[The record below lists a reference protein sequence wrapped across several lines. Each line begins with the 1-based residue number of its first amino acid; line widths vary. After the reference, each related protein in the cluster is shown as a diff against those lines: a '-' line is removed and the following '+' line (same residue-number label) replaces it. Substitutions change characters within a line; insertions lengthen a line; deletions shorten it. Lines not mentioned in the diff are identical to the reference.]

1 MFIVKFYL
9 EHYVVSSQLKPYQNI
24 AKKWFVWNNSV
35 LEVFEI
41 SFCFI
46 EEWILNKKC
55 YLWFLFGLFVFQGIQ
70 LFVKYFSWYT
80 WYMYMR
86 LGHVSSS
93 KSHPIPNALFLLYEY
108 FKNKFGRA
116 EGSVGLIT
124 YKVNKYR
131 LLSNE
136 FYRGLMERM
145 DGSRLVVQ
153 ILAWTISKWINK

>member
-1 MFIVKFYL
+1 MFRAL
-9 EHYVVSSQLKPYQNI
+9 SLTLYQ
-24 AKKWFVWNNSV
+24 
-35 LEVFEI
+35 
-41 SFCFI
+41 
-46 EEWILNKKC
+46 
-55 YLWFLFGLFVFQGIQ
+55 
-70 LFVKYFSWYT
+70 
-80 WYMYMR
+80 MR
-86 LGHVSSS
+86 F
-93 KSHPIPNALFLLYEY
+93 FLLYEY

-131 LLSNE
+131 LLSHQ